1 MACRD
6 SLPAMIVK
14 DICGKKIVPMMLAK
28 FAKLIFQ
35 EKSSM
40 REFYYILLTSFSCEN
55 RKHASKP
62 D

>member
-1 MACRD
+1 
-6 SLPAMIVK
+6 MIVK

-35 EKSSM
+35 EKFS
-40 REFYYILLTSFSCEN
+40 IILTSFSCEN